1 MSEYKPQAGDRVE
14 ITLTALIEKRVPHET
29 FDNDSFEWAELEDVE
44 VLHAAPASQE

>member
-14 ITLTALIEKRVPHET
+14 ITLTAPARTTAH
-29 FDNDSFEWAELEDVE
+29 ARARLEDVE